1 MARPVA
7 AAGAEP
13 AGEVATRLRSG
24 TLAEDAAAPGFS
36 FAGVVPG
43 AQRPTD
49 DAEPVEGFTTSSLN
63 TTQQYATAK
72 DDISDEDI
80 QKAIDEIQNAIKKV
94 SK

>member
-1 MARPVA
+1 M
-7 AAGAEP
+7 
-13 AGEVATRLRSG
+13 
-24 TLAEDAAAPGFS
+24 TLPL
-36 FAGVVPG
+36 
-43 AQRPTD
+43 
-49 DAEPVEGFTTSSLN
+49 FTTSSLN